1 MTEQDELSRLARA
14 ITDAED
20 VLNETNHRDNLA
32 QLAKIDAD
40 AERRP
45 FLVSEIETAENAL
58 KDARAAFAVYAE
70 KLAREG
76 AVKVEITRTAPADMP
91 ELDGHDWTVAET
103 HSHPDGP
110 MVTAVRTAIYSNGL
124 DAHNED

>member
-14 ITDAED
+14 ITVAED
-20 VLNETNHRDNLA
+20 ELNLSNHRDDCQQLA
-32 QLAKIDAD
+32 QIDEQRTALV
-40 AERRP
+40 ER
-45 FLVSEIETAENAL
+45 IEAREKAL
-58 KDARAAFAVYAE
+58 EDARAAMTAYAQE
-70 KLAREG
+70 MAREG

-103 HSHPDGP
+103 HSHPDAP

-124 DAHNED
+124 DGHNEE